1 MNVQQLALLAI
12 CLGSALAT
20 NYTPV
25 IAVISHPYN
34 ATHEAIPGSYVKY
47 LEMGGAR
54 SLRFPFNASD
64 AYMDNVLANTDGM
77 FFIGGGESLPASA
90 KYAYSVISGLQDAG
104 LPYAMWGTCNGFQW
118 LTELM
123 AGHEKPND
131 ILGSGYDAEELNLAL
146 NFTGDAK
153 VSRLF
158 NPISDYYEGIDLIG
172 LLTDNAVTLN
182 LHTYGFDPKDVE
194 DIPDYTVL
202 STNLDRNGREFVSS
216 FEHAT
221 RPIYGTQFH
230 PEKNPFEYGAD
241 SKTGVPVEPTIH
253 TGLAVRHS
261 FELARFFAGEAA
273 KTGMNRWDPSSGL
286 EIIYK
291 DHAIIIENDYEE
303 KYLFAI

>member
-1 MNVQQLALLAI
+1 
-12 CLGSALAT
+12 
-20 NYTPV
+20 
-25 IAVISHPYN
+25 
-34 ATHEAIPGSYVKY
+34 
-47 LEMGGAR
+47 MGGAR

-146 NFTGDAK
+146 NFTGDANE
-153 VSRLF
+153 SRLF

-182 LHTYGFDPKDVE
+182 LHTCVRASEASAKRPRPPRLRQKRG
-194 DIPDYTVL
+194 
-202 STNLDRNGREFVSS
+202 STWGAGSWARWFCAKKTARRLWKR
-216 FEHAT
+216 AT
-221 RPIYGTQFH
+221 ER
-230 PEKNPFEYGAD
+230 
-241 SKTGVPVEPTIH
+241 
-253 TGLAVRHS
+253 AVGGS
-261 FELARFFAGEAA
+261 
-273 KTGMNRWDPSSGL
+273 PP
-286 EIIYK
+286 
-291 DHAIIIENDYEE
+291 
-303 KYLFAI
+303 